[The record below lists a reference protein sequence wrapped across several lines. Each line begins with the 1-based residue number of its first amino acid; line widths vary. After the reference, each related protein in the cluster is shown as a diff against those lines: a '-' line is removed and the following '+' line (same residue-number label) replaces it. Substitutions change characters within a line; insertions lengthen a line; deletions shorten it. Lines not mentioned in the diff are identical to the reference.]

1 MRNIL
6 KYIIIASAAVSLSS
20 CSDWLNEA
28 LDIDPSDLYSPSA
41 VWSTETSADQYL
53 LGLYS
58 IIRENTGNINGDGNL
73 AGVWDAYSDILK
85 SNSWNQY
92 NHNYNMGFCQGPWNG
107 QNAGV
112 FECWSDS
119 YTRIRRCNEFLR
131 DVPVYG
137 KNLSADYVETRSA
150 EMKCIRAFVYFKLM
164 KVYGKCVK
172 RDAVDGPDQ
181 NDKALAT
188 PDEIWDFIEADLREA
203 GSHIRLNQPR
213 GRITRAYAWGLL
225 SSAALY
231 AQRWDLAIEAADSCE
246 AYGGQLDPSYAN
258 VFDDIDSPEHLLT
271 FEFRQ
276 NKLTHRGDVF
286 FRPLGDGGEN
296 SKHPGANV
304 YAVFGP
310 TSELVDSYEMAD
322 GTPFDWDTYGSDP
335 YANRDPRFY
344 ATILYNGA
352 NWEGRK
358 IETFVSAD
366 TSVFKHGRDRI
377 VEFNTSGSAGSTV
390 TGYYLRKFI
399 TENQTDW
406 EKYGSDHFGIA
417 MRFAEVVLNKA
428 EAYAQKGDFT
438 NAYKQLKRV
447 RDRVGMP
454 EKSGSDLATA
464 MADIKH
470 ERMVELAGEGQRFWD
485 LRRWRDAVEVI
496 NEKNFHGCWI
506 TKKTD
511 GTLEY
516 KQVVCDGAGLV
527 HTFLES
533 YYAFS
538 LPLTEIN
545 NNNSIDPSDNNPG
558 W

>member
-1 MRNIL
+1 MKKAL
-6 KYIIIASAAVSLSS
+6 LLIIAAV
-20 CSDWLNEA
+20 CFTACEDWINES
-28 LDIDPSDLYSPSA
+28 LDIDPSDRYSVST
-41 VWSTETSADQYL
+41 VWSSANSADQYL
-53 LGLYS
+53 LGLYN
-58 IIRENTGNINGDGNL
+58 IIKENNGTVGGDSNQSL
-73 AGVWDAYSDILK
+73 YWDAYSDIIK

-92 NHNYNMGFCQGPWNG
+92 NHPYNTAFLQGTFPNTY
-107 QNAGV
+107 AGV

-131 DVPVYG
+131 DAPVYG
-137 KNLSADYVETRSA
+137 PKIGDDYSLTRSA
-150 EMKCIRAFVYFKLM
+150 EMRCIRAFIYFRLM
-164 KVYGKCVK
+164 KVYGKCII
-172 RDAVDGPDQ
+172 RDAVDGPEQ

-188 PDEIWDFIEADLREA
+188 PDEVWDFIEADLRYA
-203 GSHIRLNQPR
+203 GSNIRKDQPR
-213 GRITRAYAWGLL
+213 GRITRAFAWGLL

-246 AYGGQLDPSYAN
+246 FYGGTLDPSYDN
-258 VFDDIDSPEHLLT
+258 VFADIDSPELLLT
-271 FEFRQ
+271 FEFVQ

-286 FRPLGDGGEN
+286 FRPLGDGAEDG
-296 SKHPGANV
+296 KHPGANV

-322 GTPFDWDTYGSDP
+322 GTPFSWETHGADP
-335 YANRDPRFY
+335 YTGRDPRFY
-344 ATILYNGA
+344 SSILFNGA
-352 NWEGRK
+352 DWEGRK

-366 TSVFKHGRDRI
+366 TSVFKDGKDKI
-377 VEFNTSGSAGSTV
+377 VEFNTSGAAGSTV
-390 TGYYLRKFI
+390 TGYYLKKFI
-399 TENQTDW
+399 TENQTGW
-406 EKYGSDHFGIA
+406 EKYGSDHFAIV

-428 EAYAQKGDFT
+428 EAYAQKNDFV
-438 NAYKQLKRV
+438 NANIQLNRV
-447 RDRVGMP
+447 RDRVHMP
-454 EKSGSDLATA
+454 GKSGADLGTV

-485 LRRWRDAVEVI
+485 LRRWKDAVDVI

-511 GTLEY
+511 GSLEY
-516 KQVVCDGAGLV
+516 KQVSCDGAGKI

-538 LPLTEIN
+538 LPLSEIN
-545 NNNSIDPSDNNPG
+545 NNNAISPSDNNPG

>member
-1 MRNIL
+1 MKKAL
-6 KYIIIASAAVSLSS
+6 LLIIAAV
-20 CSDWLNEA
+20 CFTACEDWINES
-28 LDIDPSDLYSPSA
+28 LDIDPSDRYSVST
-41 VWSTETSADQYL
+41 VWSSANSADQYL

-58 IIRENTGNINGDGNL
+58 IIKENNGTVGGDSNQSL
-73 AGVWDAYSDILK
+73 YWDAYSDIIK

-92 NHNYNMGFCQGPWNG
+92 NHPYNTAFLQGTFPNTY
-107 QNAGV
+107 AGV

-131 DVPVYG
+131 DAPVYG
-137 KNLSADYVETRSA
+137 PKIGDDYSLTRSA
-150 EMKCIRAFVYFKLM
+150 EMRCIRAFIYFRLM
-164 KVYGKCVK
+164 KVYGKCII
-172 RDAVDGPDQ
+172 RDAVDGPEQ

-188 PDEIWDFIEADLREA
+188 PDEVWDFIEADLRYA
-203 GSHIRLNQPR
+203 GSNIRKDQPR
-213 GRITRAYAWGLL
+213 GRITRAFAWGLL

-231 AQRWDLAIEAADSCE
+231 AQRWDVVIDAADSCE
-246 AYGGQLDPSYAN
+246 FYGGTLDPSYDN
-258 VFDDIDSPEHLLT
+258 VFADIDSPELLLT
-271 FEFRQ
+271 FEFVQ

-286 FRPLGDGGEN
+286 FRPLGDGAEDG
-296 SKHPGANV
+296 KHPGANV

-322 GTPFDWDTYGSDP
+322 GTPFSWETHGADP
-335 YANRDPRFY
+335 YTGRDPRFY
-344 ATILYNGA
+344 SSILFNGA
-352 NWEGRK
+352 DWEGRK

-366 TSVFKHGRDRI
+366 TSVFKDGKDKI
-377 VEFNTSGSAGSTV
+377 VEFNTSGAAGSTV
-390 TGYYLRKFI
+390 TGYYLKKFI
-399 TENQTDW
+399 TENQTGW
-406 EKYGSDHFGIA
+406 EKYGSDHFAIV

-428 EAYAQKGDFT
+428 EAYAQKNDFV
-438 NAYKQLKRV
+438 NANIQLNRV
-447 RDRVGMP
+447 RDRVHMP
-454 EKSGSDLATA
+454 GKSGADLGTV

-485 LRRWRDAVEVI
+485 LRRWKDAVDVI

-511 GTLEY
+511 GSLEY
-516 KQVVCDGAGLV
+516 KQVSCDGAGKI

-538 LPLTEIN
+538 LPLSEIN
-545 NNNSIDPSDNNPG
+545 NNNAISPSDNNPG